1 MPIYEYETIPANEGD
16 AVTRYEIRQCMS
28 DEPLATHPET
38 GEKLRRVYSTF
49 SVCGSDSDSVHS
61 HEPSGG
67 HHHHGGCGCGSCGC
81 G

>member
-28 DEPLATHPET
+28 DEPLTAHPET

-49 SVCGSDSDSVHS
+49 SVCGDSGHS
-61 HEPSGG
+61 HDSG
-67 HHHHGGCGCGSCGC
+67 HHHHGGGCGCGSCGC